1 MATAT
6 KKSKRTSTKQTKSRK
21 ATGKKSSKSEAI
33 NPKADARKASAVAK
47 KAKAAAKKQKSSGG
61 KRAKKPQ
68 PISQRRK
75 RKIGIRDRLG
85 QLTYHGACRLM
96 GDEDGATK
104 LRRGAKF
111 EINMARDVRF
121 LGDSFR
127 VNVPDPEIP
136 TGFAEVIIV
145 EMTNKLKGLHLTC
158 TQCETRCDHI
168 AATLGLV
175 LDEKMQLGLA
185 APPDPSEAIENL
197 TEDELVRRAFADR
210 EERAAREPMKLKSMD
225 KSTPWTEYTVT
236 SELSGKTW
244 NISLR
249 GLEPGQSHCNCP
261 DFRTNHLGTC
271 KHILLTQAKVKKRF
285 RKKDLAQAA
294 QQHVISLRVD
304 YGQTV
309 GLRFQL
315 PDEQIGAESSNG
327 RSEAVKIVGKFESE
341 PTTDAKA
348 VVERVA
354 RLERQG
360 FSVHIY
366 PDAEEFID
374 QRLQQDRLEKLTA
387 QIRKD
392 PANHPLRTSLL
403 NADLLP
409 YQIDGIAFVAGAGRA
424 ILADDMGLGK
434 TIQGIG
440 VAELLAQ
447 QAEISRVL
455 VVCPASV
462 KSQWRGEINRFSDRS
477 SQIVIGS
484 AEERVAQYNGEA
496 FFTICNY
503 EQVLRDLSSIERIEW
518 DLIILDEGQRIKNW
532 ESKTSRFIKA
542 LRSRFAMVLSGTPL
556 ENRLEE
562 LYTVAGFIDATRLGP
577 AYRFFHRHR
586 MVDDRGKVLGYRN
599 LDVLRESL
607 KPILLRRTRSSVM
620 QDLPQRTTEVVR
632 IVPTAEQ
639 QGMSNEY
646 CKRAA
651 QIAAKKFITEMD
663 LIRIQKYLQCARMAC
678 DSTFLVDKEE
688 PAYSSKLER
697 LEELLS
703 QLSQEPD
710 RKIIV
715 FSEWTRMLD
724 LIEPLL
730 KQQGIHFVRLDGKV
744 PQKKRQQIVQQFQT
758 DPECRAI
765 IMSNAGTTGLNLQAA
780 NTVIN
785 IDLPWNPA
793 VLEQRIAR
801 AHRMGQK
808 NPVDVYLMVTEDTIE
823 ERMLETLSAKHDLA
837 LAALDVESTTTT
849 VELHSGMEELKKR
862 LEKLIGQQ
870 PVAPVDASMQRQAE
884 QQAAQ
889 TSQALA
895 DRREKVASAGGELL
909 GAALNLVGEL
919 VANESEPNP
928 QFVEQIERGLTDC
941 SESQADGRL
950 SLRLELPD
958 RSSLNQLAKNLASLL
973 VAAQDNS

>member
-1 MATAT
+1 MARAV
-6 KKSKRTSTKQTKSRK
+6 KKSNKKSVKQSK
-21 ATGKKSSKSEAI
+21 ARKKSSKQSTKSKTNKRASSV
-33 NPKADARKASAVAK
+33 KASSAVSKKAPAK
-47 KAKAAAKKQKSSGG
+47 KRKKAASKS
-61 KRAKKPQ
+61 AKKP
-68 PISQRRK
+68 PTISRRRN

-96 GDEDGATK
+96 GDEDGAAK
-104 LRRGAKF
+104 LRQGAKF
-111 EINMARDVRF
+111 EINMPRDVRF

-127 VNVPDPEIP
+127 VNVPDVEVP

-145 EMTNKLKGLHLTC
+145 EMTNKPKGLHLTC
-158 TQCETRCDHI
+158 TKCETRCHHV

-175 LDEKMQLGLA
+175 LDEKMQLGLS
-185 APPDPSEAIENL
+185 APPDPNEPIENL
-197 TEDELVRRAFADR
+197 TESELVRRAFADR
-210 EERAAREPMKLKSMD
+210 EERAAMEPMKLKSMD
-225 KSTPWTEYTVT
+225 KTTPWTEYTVT
-236 SELSGKTW
+236 SGLSGKTW
-244 NISLR
+244 NVSLR
-249 GLEPGQSHCNCP
+249 GLEPGQSHCSCP

-271 KHILLTQAKVKKRF
+271 KHILYAQAKVKKRF

-294 QQHVISLRVD
+294 AQQAISLRVE
-304 YGQTV
+304 YGESV
-309 GLRFQL
+309 GLKFRL
-315 PDEQIGAESSNG
+315 PGELAGAETDG
-327 RSEAVKIVGKFESE
+327 TDKTAAKIVGNFDQQSTANAEE
-341 PTTDAKA
+341 
-348 VVERVA
+348 VVRRIAE
-354 RLERQG
+354 LERSG
-360 FSVHIY
+360 FPVHVY

-374 QRLQQDRLEKLTA
+374 QRLQQKRLEKLTT

-392 PANHPLRTSLL
+392 PANHPLRTGLL
-403 NADLLP
+403 KAELLP
-409 YQIDGIAFVAGAGRA
+409 YQMDGIAFVAGAGRA

-477 SQIVIGS
+477 SQIVVGS
-484 AEERVAQYNGEA
+484 GEERVAQYNSDA

-562 LYTVAGFIDATRLGP
+562 LYTVAGFIDASRLGP

-607 KPILLRRTRSSVM
+607 KPMLLRRTRSSVM

-632 IVPTAEQ
+632 IKPTDEQ
-639 QGMSNEY
+639 LTMSNEY
-646 CKRAA
+646 SKRAA
-651 QIAAKKFITEMD
+651 QIAGKKFLTEMD
-663 LIRIQKYLQCARMAC
+663 LIRIQKYLLCARMAC
-678 DSTFLVDKEE
+678 DSTFLVNKEE

-715 FSEWTRMLD
+715 FSEWTTMLN
-724 LIEPLL
+724 LIEPILEQL
-730 KQQGIHFVRLDGKV
+730 GVSFVRLDGKV
-744 PQKKRQQIVQQFQT
+744 PQKKRQQIVHQFQN
-758 DPECRAI
+758 DPDCRAI

-837 LAALDVESTTTT
+837 LAALDSESTTTM

-862 LEKLIGQQ
+862 LEKLIGPQS
-870 PVAPVDASMQRQAE
+870 VAPLDASMQREAE

-895 DRREKVASAGGELL
+895 ERRDKVASAGGELL
-909 GAALNLVGEL
+909 GAALNLVGQL
-919 VANESEPNP
+919 VANEDEPNP
-928 QFVEQIERGLTDC
+928 QFVEQIERGLTGC

-950 SLRLELPD
+950 SLRLDLPD
-958 RSSLNQLAKNLASLL
+958 RDSLNKLAKNLASLL
-973 VAAQDNS
+973 VAAQE